1 MKKKTLIFSNEF
13 INTINDMCSIYKENF
28 EILYK
33 YFLSLYP
40 EYHYHTFDL
49 WKNEKIILIQDDCTA
64 TWFYKEK
71 IKRKEIIIL
80 KKEKIE
86 TMIYECQDLSIQDAY
101 KNLQEV
107 CGLPACFHF
116 KNKKKK
122 QYVSCFVDSIKNK
135 LAEVLI
141 STGEGEYR
149 ASSILQKNALE
160 IKDDDLLLKNLQN
173 DSLYIEN
180 YDGFEKVVRFV
191 SFYNFHHRKDL
202 LFDKNG
208 RLYEDL
214 RGVSLENYDLKKVD
228 WNHKN
233 ISGIDITHNPEV
245 RINFN
250 KIIKDLSDANIS
262 GYDLNK
268 YKFIGWNLSD
278 TNLRDTSAVI
288 DLATCMITLEGKMNS
303 GTLFDENNTFVF
315 EQNELSHE
323 DVRNLGIKIYKKE
336 KKDEKR

>member
-1 MKKKTLIFSNEF
+1 
-13 INTINDMCSIYKENF
+13 
-28 EILYK
+28 
-33 YFLSLYP
+33 
-40 EYHYHTFDL
+40 
-49 WKNEKIILIQDDCTA
+49 
-64 TWFYKEK
+64 
-71 IKRKEIIIL
+71 
-80 KKEKIE
+80 
-86 TMIYECQDLSIQDAY
+86 MIYECQDASIQDAY

-107 CGLPACFHF
+107 CGLPTCFHF

-122 QYVSCFVDSIKNK
+122 QYVSCFIDSIKNK
-135 LAEVLI
+135 LADVLI
-141 STGEGEYR
+141 STGEGEYI

-250 KIIKDLSDANIS
+250 KIIQVLI
-262 GYDLNK
+262 
-268 YKFIGWNLSD
+268 
-278 TNLRDTSAVI
+278 
-288 DLATCMITLEGKMNS
+288 
-303 GTLFDENNTFVF
+303 
-315 EQNELSHE
+315 
-323 DVRNLGIKIYKKE
+323 
-336 KKDEKR
+336 